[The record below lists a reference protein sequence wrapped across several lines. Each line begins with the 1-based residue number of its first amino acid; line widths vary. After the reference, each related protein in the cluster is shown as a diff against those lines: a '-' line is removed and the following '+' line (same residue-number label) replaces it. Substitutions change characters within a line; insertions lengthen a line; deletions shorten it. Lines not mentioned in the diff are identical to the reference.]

1 MNTAYVVGGGL
12 AGLAAAVELA
22 QKGRKVVLIEGAPQ
36 AGGRCRSYFDATLGL
51 TIDNGNHLVLSGNTS
66 VQSYLKT
73 IGATNALAG
82 PDRAV
87 FEFMDVRSEL
97 RWTLRPND
105 SILAWWILDATRR
118 VPGTQPQDYLDLA
131 KIMFADG
138 DKTIADVA
146 KTSGPLWDR
155 LLHPF
160 LLAVLNTEPKYA
172 SAALGGAV
180 IKESLAKGGLAYR
193 PRIAHPTLAAAFVD
207 PALAYLK
214 TKGTDI
220 RIGQRVRAL
229 TVDDWRVTGFD
240 LGGTPVTLDKTD
252 LLILAV
258 PPWAATE
265 LLPDLV
271 APTEFRSIVN
281 AHFKIVPP
289 GGSPLMTGVIGGSAE
304 WVFAFEDRVSITVS
318 GADAIVDEDRE
329 ILAKRFW
336 ADVAK
341 VLRLPNDL
349 AADMPPWQVVKERRA
364 TFAAMLE
371 QAHRRPQTLTAKANL
386 LLAGD
391 WTDTGL
397 PSTIEGAIRS
407 GQKAAA
413 LALPKLPV

>member
-1 MNTAYVVGGGL
+1 MNTAYVVGAGL
-12 AGLAAAVELA
+12 AGLAAAVALA
-22 QKGRKVVLIEGAPQ
+22 EKGRKVVLVEGAPQ

-82 PDRAV
+82 PERAV
-87 FEFMDVRSEL
+87 FDFVDVHYDQ

-105 SILAWWILDATRR
+105 SILAWWIFDQTRR
-118 VPGTQPQDYLDLA
+118 VPGTKPQDYLDLA

-138 DKTIADVA
+138 DQKISDVA
-146 KTSGPLWDR
+146 KTFGPLWER

-160 LLAVLNTEPKYA
+160 LLAVLNTEPEYA
-172 SAALGGAV
+172 SAALAGAV

-207 PALAYLK
+207 PALAWLK
-214 TKGTDI
+214 SRGADI
-220 RIGQRVRAL
+220 RIGQRVRGL
-229 TVDDWRVTGFD
+229 TMDDWRVTGFD
-240 LGGTPVTLDKTD
+240 LAGTPVALDKTD

-289 GGSPLMTGVIGGSAE
+289 AGSPLMTGVIGGSAE
-304 WVFAFEDRVSITVS
+304 WVFAFADRVSITVS

-329 ILAKRFW
+329 VLARRFW

-341 VLRLPNDL
+341 VLRLSG
-349 AADMPPWQVVKERRA
+349 DMPPWQVVKERRA
-364 TFAAMLE
+364 TFAATRE
-371 QAHRRPQTLTAKANL
+371 QAHRRPQTLTNKPNL

-407 GQKAAA
+407 GQRAAA

>member
-1 MNTAYVVGGGL
+1 M
-12 AGLAAAVELA
+12 
-22 QKGRKVVLIEGAPQ
+22 
-36 AGGRCRSYFDATLGL
+36 
-51 TIDNGNHLVLSGNTS
+51 
-66 VQSYLKT
+66 
-73 IGATNALAG
+73 
-82 PDRAV
+82 
-87 FEFMDVRSEL
+87 
-97 RWTLRPND
+97 
-105 SILAWWILDATRR
+105 LAWWIFDATRR

-131 KIMFADG
+131 KIMFADN
-138 DKTIADVA
+138 DKKISDRIACA
-146 KTSGPLWDR
+146 GPLWDR

-160 LLAVLNTEPKYA
+160 LLAVLNTEPKDS
-172 SAALGGAV
+172 SAALAGAV

-214 TKGTDI
+214 SKGTDV

-229 TVDDWRVTGFD
+229 TMDEWRITGFD
-240 LGGTPVTLDKTD
+240 LAGAPITLDKTD
-252 LLILAV
+252 LVILAV

-281 AHFKIVPP
+281 AHFKIMPP
-289 GGSPLMTGVIGGSAE
+289 AGSPLMTGVIGGSAE

-329 ILAKRFW
+329 VLAKRFW

-341 VLRLPNDL
+341 VLRLSDE
-349 AADMPPWQVVKERRA
+349 MPPWQVVKERRA
-364 TFAAMLE
+364 TFAATLE
-371 QAHRRPQTLTAKANL
+371 QAHRRPQTLTAKPNL

-397 PSTIEGAIRS
+397 PSTIEGAVRS